1 MGQPKPTAY
10 GHISTAVSL
19 IDIPTG
25 RREHMAFHGEELNKP
40 KVVVVMPAYNAAK
53 TLRIT
58 YEAIPHQAVDKIILV
73 DDGSTDK
80 TLEIARE
87 LHLTAFV
94 HTRNFG
100 YGANQKTCY
109 TEALKD
115 GADIVVM
122 LHPDYQYDPAL
133 LPEVV
138 APIKAGEADIVLGS
152 RFLAG
157 NTLQQGM
164 PWWKY
169 LGNKFLTKLENWA
182 LGLRLSEYH
191 TGYRAYSRRVLE
203 EIPFSLNS
211 DKFVF
216 DQEMLVQATH
226 LGFRIKE
233 VPVPTKYFP
242 EASNASLLDSIIYGL
257 SILLLLTRF
266 MMHKVSLVEL
276 RQFQS
281 FHSRY
286 RRA

>member
-1 MGQPKPTAY
+1 MVPFGKT
-10 GHISTAVSL
+10 S
-19 IDIPTG
+19 D
-25 RREHMAFHGEELNKP
+25 KP

-53 TLRIT
+53 TLKIT
-58 YEAIPHQAVDKIILV
+58 YEAIPHQAIDQIILV
-73 DDGSTDK
+73 DDGSTDG

-94 HTRNFG
+94 HTRNYG

-109 TEALKD
+109 TEALKE

-138 APIKAGEADIVLGS
+138 APIKAGDADIVLGS
-152 RFLAG
+152 RFLMG
-157 NTLQQGM
+157 KTLEQGM

-169 LGNKFLTKLENWA
+169 LGNRFLTKLENWV
-182 LGLRLSEYH
+182 LGLSLSEYH
-191 TGYRAYSRRVLE
+191 TGYRAYGRRLLDE
-203 EIPFSLNS
+203 APFLLNS

-216 DQEMLVQATH
+216 DQEILVQAAH

-242 EASNASLLDSIIYGL
+242 EASSAGFIDSSIYGL
-257 SILLLLTRF
+257 SILLLLARY
-266 MMHKVSLVEL
+266 MLHRMSVVKQK
-276 RQFQS
+276 QFES
-281 FHSRY
+281 FRARY
-286 RRA
+286 RKLE